1 MKKFIQW
8 HNDTFGEKV
17 VKALEK
23 NNFKAYYV
31 SDRAAATEKVF
42 SLIPDGA
49 TVGVGGSWT
58 LKELGIPEQLE
69 KDGHTVYDHNKA
81 GLTMEESM
89 ALRRKELLCDVFIS
103 GTNAVTLD
111 GQLVNTDGSGNRVAA
126 MSFGPQKVVV
136 VIGVNKIVPD
146 LDAAMERIELYA
158 APINNKR
165 LDRPNPCTITGMCMD
180 CQGATRISNRAT
192 SWSWRSKLSG
202 SSASASSPPPGR
214 ENDRGDIHGQSRHRD
229 RWRLRHWSC
238 HGGAPVA

>member
-1 MKKFIQW
+1 MEEIPDEKDFNHPCQIEQEYLIQKEAIKMKKFIQW

-126 MSFGPQKVVV
+126 MSFGPKKVVV

-180 CQGATRISNRAT
+180 CQGATRICNMT
-192 SWSWRSKLSG
+192 SILHKK
-202 SSASASSPPPGR
+202 PPAIDFHVVVVG
-214 ENDRGDIHGQSRHRD
+214 EDLGF
-229 RWRLRHWSC
+229 
-238 HGGAPVA
+238 

>member
-1 MKKFIQW
+1 MEEIPDEKDFNHPCQIEQEYLIQKEAIKMKKFIQW

-180 CQGATRISNRAT
+180 CQGATRICNMT
-192 SWSWRSKLSG
+192 SILHKK
-202 SSASASSPPPGR
+202 PPAIDFHVVVVG
-214 ENDRGDIHGQSRHRD
+214 EALGF
-229 RWRLRHWSC
+229 
-238 HGGAPVA
+238 